1 MYSLYFTLLRPKR
14 HLCIYDNVFY
24 DTHFSR
30 HSRTTYEYIVVP
42 LLEKQTN
49 QGIPFSIFSALI
61 GFIWSKQ
68 NLDIQFSVHD
78 AFLE

>member
-1 MYSLYFTLLRPKR
+1 MLYSLYFTLLRPKR

-24 DTHFSR
+24 DTHFSGHR
-30 HSRTTYEYIVVP
+30 HTTCEYDYCTPTRKINR
-42 LLEKQTN
+42 KGHAIQYF
-49 QGIPFSIFSALI
+49 QRSD
-61 GFIWSKQ
+61 WSKQ